1 MQKEKG
7 YWPLLSKQPQNP
19 SFSLS
24 ENSTQLQKTEETK
37 YFFSF
42 ANTTYTKVNI
52 FGPPANSN
60 SLHSAVSTTED
71 KMCLLCRC
79 VKPVVPCKCNTTFG
93 I

>member
-7 YWPLLSKQPQNP
+7 YCPLLSKQPQNP

-42 ANTTYTKVNI
+42 ANTTYAKVNT
-52 FGPPANSN
+52 FRPPANSN
-60 SLHSAVSTTED
+60 CLHSAV
-71 KMCLLCRC
+71 
-79 VKPVVPCKCNTTFG
+79 
-93 I
+93 